1 MCSSDNST
9 PIIEMTQSEDI
20 KAAARRALAPIA
32 ADMQEVERIIREEV
46 SSAVSR
52 VDEVGHYITSAGGKR
67 MRPALL
73 ILMARA
79 MGADPA
85 KAAYLGAVIEILHTA
100 TLMHDDVV
108 DEGMMRRGRETAN
121 ARWGNGV
128 AVLVGDFFYTRSFQM
143 MVRAGNLKVMQALAD
158 AANRLS
164 EGEVLQMNN
173 AHNPDITEADYF
185 GVIERKTACLFK
197 AAAHMAAAI
206 AEAPAEMEEACAA
219 YALHL
224 GNAFQ
229 IADDILDYQG
239 EAATIGKNLGADL
252 REGKV
257 TLPLFYA
264 MRMTTPENREHIREA
279 IRNGD
284 GDFEAISRIVM
295 ECGALKRCLE
305 RAQEEV
311 EQGKQKLSS
320 LPSGHFRD
328 SLVQFLSLT
337 VQRNK

>member
-1 MCSSDNST
+1 MS
-9 PIIEMTQSEDI
+9 QSEDI

-32 ADMQEVERIIREEV
+32 EDMLEVERIIMREV

-52 VDEVGHYITSAGGKR
+52 VDEVGHYITAAGGKR

-108 DEGMMRRGRETAN
+108 DEGKMRRGRETAN
-121 ARWGNGV
+121 ARWGNGT

-143 MVRAGNLKVMQALAD
+143 MVRA
-158 AANRLS
+158 
-164 EGEVLQMNN
+164 
-173 AHNPDITEADYF
+173 HNPDITEDDYF

-206 AEAPAEMEEACAA
+206 AEASPEMEEACAA

-229 IADDILDYQG
+229 IADDILDYKG
-239 EAATIGKNLGADL
+239 EATTIGKNLGADL

-257 TLPLFYA
+257 TLPLLYA
-264 MRMTTPENREHIREA
+264 MRMTTPEKRERIREA
-279 IRNGD
+279 VRHGD
-284 GDFEAISRIVM
+284 GDFEEISRIVI
-295 ECGALKRCLE
+295 ESGALPKCLE
-305 RAQEEV
+305 RAQQEV
-311 EQGKQKLSS
+311 ELGKQKLSA
-320 LPSGHFRD
+320 LPSGQFKE
-328 SLVQFLSLT
+328 SLVQFLALT